1 MGHPVPNAERSAK
14 TGFYAR
20 HATRV
25 QTKNHGEVTNMM
37 RNLKMTIKEDEA
49 KIHDYLKAKIDA
61 LREGN
66 KFWIR
71 TLQEEADALGL
82 SNKFARN
89 HEIIARVR
97 DFNNPVDAND
107 VHSYITTLGIVSQN
121 MDQITVLSEM
131 LAELDSDNSDN

>member
-1 MGHPVPNAERSAK
+1 
-14 TGFYAR
+14 
-20 HATRV
+20 
-25 QTKNHGEVTNMM
+25 MM